1 MKPSAA
7 SILDDLVPPTCEPD
21 VVAFTLP
28 LPPSVN
34 NAYVNVPGRGRVP
47 SKNLTQF
54 KRDAANVLAVQRVV
68 WPFEP
73 GERLAVRIDVF
84 LRPQDLNRRD
94 VDNCAKAAIDAV
106 ASKFKFNDT
115 IVFSVTAEKHAAVG
129 EAPRCLMT
137 WRRYE

>member
-1 MKPSAA
+1 MKPTAA
-7 SILDDLVPPTCEPD
+7 DELDFLAPVTVEPD

-47 SKNLTQF
+47 SQNLTRF

-73 GERLAVRIDVF
+73 SERLAVRIDVF
-84 LRPQDLNRRD
+84 LRPQDLHRRD

-106 ASKFKFNDT
+106 ATKFKFNDAN
-115 IVFSVTAEKHAAVG
+115 VFSVTVVKHAAVG
-129 EAPRCLMT
+129 EGPRCLMT